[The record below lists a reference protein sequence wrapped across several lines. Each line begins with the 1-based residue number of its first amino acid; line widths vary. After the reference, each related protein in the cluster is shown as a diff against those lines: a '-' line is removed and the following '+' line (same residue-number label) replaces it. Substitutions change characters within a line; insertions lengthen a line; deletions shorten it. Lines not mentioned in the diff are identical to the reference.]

1 MRRKDKEIK
10 DNKEIES
17 IINKSN
23 VCRIALSENN
33 SPYIVPV
40 CFGYNENCLY
50 FHSAMVGKKI
60 DMIKNNNNICFEF
73 DIYGGLMKSENP
85 CDWDIKYNSVIGFGK
100 AFLIQDI
107 DEKIKALNIITEHYS
122 NSFYKFQK
130 TFIDTVTIIKVEI
143 ENITGK
149 KSGY

>member
-1 MRRKDKEIK
+1 
-10 DNKEIES
+10 
-17 IINKSN
+17 
-23 VCRIALSENN
+23 
-33 SPYIVPV
+33 
-40 CFGYNENCLY
+40 
-50 FHSAMVGKKI
+50 MVGKKI

-73 DIYGGLMKSENP
+73 DIYCGLMKSENP
-85 CDWDIKYNSVIGFGK
+85 CDWDMKYYSVIGFDK